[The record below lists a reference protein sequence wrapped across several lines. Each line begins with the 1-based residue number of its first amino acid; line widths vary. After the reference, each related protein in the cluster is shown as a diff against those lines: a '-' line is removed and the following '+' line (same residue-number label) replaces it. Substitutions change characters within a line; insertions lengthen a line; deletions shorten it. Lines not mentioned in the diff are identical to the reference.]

1 VWRER
6 GGKGQLKKKKIFL
19 NKTKTRAVEGTRLK
33 YVLNTYMLIYLVNN
47 YFSGLGRGRGRGGGG
62 GGGKI
67 LGKAKLKV
75 QVRPPK
81 VYPLINHYYYF
92 KYIILK

>member
-47 YFSGLGRGRGRGGGG
+47 YFSGLGRGRG
-62 GGGKI
+62 KI